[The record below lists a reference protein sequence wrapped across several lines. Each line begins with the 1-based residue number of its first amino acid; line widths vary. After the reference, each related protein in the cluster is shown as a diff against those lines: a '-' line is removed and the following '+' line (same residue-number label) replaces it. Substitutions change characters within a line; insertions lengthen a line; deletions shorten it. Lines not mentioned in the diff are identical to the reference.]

1 MKKNSQLSK
10 DSFKVL
16 KSHSVVK
23 KNFKINPESI
33 LHEELYP
40 KFGKRFLDY
49 RKKYDDYLNKEKSE
63 IVLEYPISVLLELV
77 NRCNLEC
84 TFCYQGYRNDA
95 QKYTLEIESL
105 KKIFAEFKKY
115 KLDALILSASE
126 PLLFKDFDKVL
137 KMAEDAKIMD
147 QFLFT
152 NGTLLNE
159 KNSEKILNSS
169 LTRLFISLDAATES
183 TYDKVRIP
191 VGKNKLNTNRLEA
204 LEKNI
209 KNFMS
214 MRKSQKKKLPLTRVS
229 FIALDKNFHEI
240 DTFISKWVDIV
251 DSVEVQRESSIK
263 IYDEIFKK
271 KYNDKLV
278 LKDYKCSQ
286 PWGQVSI
293 YSDGIVT
300 PCCSTVGRNIPIG
313 NVLENGLK
321 KIWDSGAMWKIRS
334 GLLNNKPQKVCKLCL
349 EYKKEFPNL

>member
-23 KNFKINPESI
+23 KNFKINPKII
-33 LHEELYP
+33 LHEELYQ
-40 KFGKRFLDY
+40 KFVKMFLDY

-183 TYDKVRIP
+183 TYDKVEY
-191 VGKNKLNTNRLEA
+191 LS
-204 LEKNI
+204 EKIN
-209 KNFMS
+209 
-214 MRKSQKKKLPLTRVS
+214 
-229 FIALDKNFHEI
+229 
-240 DTFISKWVDIV
+240 
-251 DSVEVQRESSIK
+251 
-263 IYDEIFKK
+263 
-271 KYNDKLV
+271 
-278 LKDYKCSQ
+278 
-286 PWGQVSI
+286 
-293 YSDGIVT
+293 
-300 PCCSTVGRNIPIG
+300 
-313 NVLENGLK
+313 
-321 KIWDSGAMWKIRS
+321 
-334 GLLNNKPQKVCKLCL
+334 
-349 EYKKEFPNL
+349 